1 MQSYLKLWSRPRR
14 DYYVATK
21 EDQWYRN
28 LYKKGRQFDTDRRS
42 QMIQWRALGPLD
54 GRLSVRH
61 RLPQMPLYGTVLAW
75 VHERILVKLDLG
87 KCISTRKSW
96 KMITT
101 SELIEISWLYNTVDR
116 KLHGLDMIPI
126 LTPPCSRIIAKSTTG
141 GGWERCLYLDEL
153 RSAKTP
159 GWWEAIATEPSS
171 KASRTQGVKHPG
183 N

>member
-1 MQSYLKLWSRPRR
+1 MNRSWIYIYKFNRKQVLNMQSYLKLWSRPRR

-87 KCISTRKSW
+87 KCISTRKSR

-126 LTPPCSRIIAKSTTG
+126 LIPPCSRIIAKSTTG
-141 GGWERCLYLDEL
+141 GDENVAYTSTS
-153 RSAKTP
+153 SAPLKP
-159 GWWEAIATEPSS
+159 
-171 KASRTQGVKHPG
+171 QGDGKR
-183 N
+183 

>member
-116 KLHGLDMIPI
+116 KLHGHIMIP
-126 LTPPCSRIIAKSTTG
+126 THSSRSRIIAKSTTG
-141 GGWERCLYLDEL
+141 GDENVAYTTSIPLRYFPLGDGKRQRPNPPIKLPER
-153 RSAKTP
+153 S
-159 GWWEAIATEPSS
+159 EA
-171 KASRTQGVKHPG
+171 KHPG